1 MGEGTLRDG
10 NDREQMT
17 FYVLIIFEV
26 IYPCICEVRQ
36 PFVAHFRRWHVGAYL
51 VGIALVVSVGFNL
64 KLDVEV

>member
-1 MGEGTLRDG
+1 
-10 NDREQMT
+10 MT

-36 PFVAHFRRWHVGAYL
+36 PFVTHFRRWHVGAYL
-51 VGIALVVSVGFNL
+51 VGIALVISVGFNL